1 MKHLQTFEMKKAILF
16 FLAVLTAVFSNAQ
29 VKAVRCTEEDYN
41 QALQS
46 QILCS
51 CSDFAPAD
59 MSQIESRQ
67 IDSVLHQHY
76 FEAEGFNEADLNL
89 EWKRM
94 PYQHAQSAY
103 IVEFRLINKELGVSV
118 DTKTAFI
125 DSLFRLLGT
134 INGGLMETD
143 CCIHQIATQE
153 INHLS
158 LPPFLYLYRWE
169 SDKSIPELIDQY
181 FPTDL
186 LILEYCYSITGE
198 LFVKGMEFHA
208 GGSVVYVK
216 VRVE

>member
-1 MKHLQTFEMKKAILF
+1 MKHPQTSDIKKAILF
-16 FLAVLTAVFSNAQ
+16 FLAILTTVFSNAQ

-46 QILCS
+46 LILCS
-51 CSDFAPAD
+51 CSDFASAD
-59 MSQIESRQ
+59 LSQIESRQ

-76 FEAEGFNEADLNL
+76 LVAEGFDEADFDL

-94 PYQHAQSAY
+94 PYQHAQAAY
-103 IVEFRLINKELGVSV
+103 IVEFGVINKGLGVPV

-125 DSLFRLLGT
+125 DSLFHPLGT

-143 CCIHQIATQE
+143 CCIHQIATRE

-198 LFVKGMEFHA
+198 LFVKGEEFRTSSMVYMKV
-208 GGSVVYVK
+208 SVK
-216 VRVE
+216 

>member
-1 MKHLQTFEMKKAILF
+1 MKHLQTSDIKKAILF
-16 FLAVLTAVFSNAQ
+16 FLTVVTAVFSNAQ

-46 QILCS
+46 RGLCS
-51 CSDFAPAD
+51 CSDFTPTNL
-59 MSQIESRQ
+59 SQIEIRK

-76 FEAEGFNEADLNL
+76 FVADGFNEADFDL

-94 PYQHAQSAY
+94 PYQHTLAAY
-103 IVEFRLINKELGVSV
+103 IVEFRVINKGLEAPV

-125 DSLFRLLGT
+125 DSIFRPMGT
-134 INGGLMETD
+134 INGGLMGTD
-143 CCIHQIATQE
+143 CCIRQIATQE

-158 LPPFLYLYRWE
+158 LPPFLYIYRWE
-169 SDKSIPELIDQY
+169 SDKSIPELLDQY
-181 FPTDL
+181 FPTDF

-198 LFVKGMEFHA
+198 LFVKGKEFHTK
-208 GGSVVYVK
+208 GSVVYVK